1 MSWGGYRGQL
11 ENTLSG
17 FKNAEYKPL
26 IINGHFMFLSRFYLL
41 AQFVARCLFKG
52 ALIAGL
58 GWALTGHAAVWTYVD
73 AQGVTHFT
81 NTEPPKGATVVI
93 GSADV
98 PLAQPE
104 VAKPVLDTSAHEAQ
118 AQRTVAVL
126 QVNSIYKQVH
136 GNLSDA
142 SSAYGVDLN
151 LIKAVAASESAFNP
165 NAVSRKGAVGLMQV
179 MPATARQY
187 GVMAEPGSTVARKL
201 TNPELNIH
209 TGTKYL
215 SYLLRLYGGQVDLA
229 LAAYNAGEGAVLKAG
244 NQIPDYK
251 ETQDYVRK
259 VLAVYKVLQ
268 TRPV

>member
-1 MSWGGYRGQL
+1 
-11 ENTLSG
+11 
-17 FKNAEYKPL
+17 
-26 IINGHFMFLSRFYLL
+26 MFLWDFHCLKRAEHFLFAFTL
-41 AQFVARCLFKG
+41 AWVGFLMPVHATVWKFVDNN
-52 ALIAGL
+52 GL
-58 GWALTGHAAVWTYVD
+58 T
-73 AQGVTHFT
+73 QFT
-81 NTEPPKGATVVI
+81 NTEPPKGAVVVVD
-93 GSADV
+93 SDSTSTRAQE
-98 PLAQPE
+98 PLRAGM
-104 VAKPVLDTSAHEAQ
+104 DTSEHDALAR
-118 AQRTVAVL
+118 RTVNIL
-126 QVNSIYKQVH
+126 QTNTTYLKVH
-136 GNLSDA
+136 ANLSDA

>member
-1 MSWGGYRGQL
+1 MVLQIP
-11 ENTLSG
+11 NTSP
-17 FKNAEYKPL
+17 F
-26 IINGHFMFLSRFYLL
+26 IINVQFMLLSRFYLL
-41 AQFVARCLFKG
+41 APLAQFAVRHLLKG

-58 GWALTGHAAVWTYVD
+58 GWALTGQAAVWTYVD
-73 AQGVTHFT
+73 AQGVTQFT

-93 GSADV
+93 GSDA
-98 PLAQPE
+98 PLVQAE
-104 VAKPVLDTSAHEAQ
+104 AKKAVVDTSAHEAQ
-118 AQRTVAVL
+118 AQRTVAIL
-126 QVNSIYKQVH
+126 QVNTIYKQVH

-165 NAVSRKGAVGLMQV
+165 NAVSRKGAVGLMQI

-187 GVMAEPGSTVARKL
+187 GVMAEPGATVARKL

-229 LAAYNAGEGAVLKAG
+229 LAAYNAGEGAVFKAG

>member
-1 MSWGGYRGQL
+1 MGFVIFHDVKRHGYR
-11 ENTLSG
+11 
-17 FKNAEYKPL
+17 
-26 IINGHFMFLSRFYLL
+26 L
-41 AQFVARCLFKG
+41 AG
-52 ALIAGL
+52 MLIACLGL
-58 GWALTGHAAVWTYVD
+58 ALPVHAAVWTFVD
-73 AQGVTHFT
+73 AQGVTQFT

-93 GSADV
+93 GSD
-98 PLAQPE
+98 LPE
-104 VAKPVLDTSAHEAQ
+104 VRAPAAPRENLNSPTHEAM
-118 AQRTVAVL
+118 AHRTVAVL
-126 QVNSIYKQVH
+126 QSNPTYQQVH
-136 GNLSDA
+136 AQLSDA
-142 SSAYGVDLN
+142 STAYGVDLN

-165 NAVSRKGAVGLMQV
+165 NAVSPKGAVGLMQV

-187 GVMAEPGSTVARKL
+187 GVMAEPGATVARKL

-215 SYLLRLYGGQVDLA
+215 SYLLRLYGGRVELA

>member
-1 MSWGGYRGQL
+1 MDCVVL
-11 ENTLSG
+11 KIPNTTL
-17 FKNAEYKPL
+17 F
-26 IINGHFMFLSRFYLL
+26 IINVHFMALSLPYLL
-41 AQFVARCLFKG
+41 TPLALCLARLLLNG

-58 GWALTGHAAVWTYVD
+58 CCALTGQAAVWTYVD
-73 AQGVTHFT
+73 AQGVTQFT

-93 GSADV
+93 GS
-98 PLAQPE
+98 E
-104 VAKPVLDTSAHEAQ
+104 VQLVQAEAVLDTSAHAAQ

-126 QVNSIYKQVH
+126 QVNTVYKQVH
-136 GNLSDA
+136 SNLSDA

-165 NAVSRKGAVGLMQV
+165 NAVSRKGAVGLMQI

-215 SYLLRLYGGQVDLA
+215 SYLLRLYGGQIDLA
-229 LAAYNAGEGAVLKAG
+229 LAAYNAGEGAVLRAG
-244 NQIPDYK
+244 NRIPEYK

-268 TRPV
+268 TQPV

>member
-1 MSWGGYRGQL
+1 MGFVIFHDVKRHGYRL
-11 ENTLSG
+11 
-17 FKNAEYKPL
+17 AC
-26 IINGHFMFLSRFYLL
+26 MLL
-41 AQFVARCLFKG
+41 ACL
-52 ALIAGL
+52 ALPV
-58 GWALTGHAAVWTYVD
+58 HSAVWTFVD
-73 AQGVTHFT
+73 AQGVTQFT

-93 GSADV
+93 ASD
-98 PLAQPE
+98 LPE
-104 VAKPVLDTSAHEAQ
+104 VRAPAARENLNSPTHEAM
-118 AQRTVAVL
+118 AHRTVAVL
-126 QVNSIYKQVH
+126 QSNPTYQQVH
-136 GNLSDA
+136 AQLSDA
-142 SSAYGVDLN
+142 STAYGVDLN

-165 NAVSRKGAVGLMQV
+165 NDVSHKGAVGLMQV

-187 GVMAEPGSTVARKL
+187 GVMAEPGATVARKL

-215 SYLLRLYGGQVDLA
+215 SYLLRLYGGRVELA

>member
-1 MSWGGYRGQL
+1 MFFSLNSLPIIIRF
-11 ENTLSG
+11 TLSITYG
-17 FKNAEYKPL
+17 SAKADIWKYIDENGVIQFSNQPVGKNGQVVIESSGQSAV
-26 IINGHFMFLSRFYLL
+26 
-41 AQFVARCLFKG
+41 AQTVEAVIPIDKQAIRSVALMNSSPTF
-52 ALIAGL
+52 
-58 GWALTGHAAVWTYVD
+58 HAVHGKMVD
-73 AQGVTHFT
+73 ASV
-81 NTEPPKGATVVI
+81 
-93 GSADV
+93 
-98 PLAQPE
+98 
-104 VAKPVLDTSAHEAQ
+104 
-118 AQRTVAVL
+118 
-126 QVNSIYKQVH
+126 
-136 GNLSDA
+136 
-142 SSAYGVDLN
+142 AYGVDSN
-151 LIKAVAASESAFNP
+151 LIKAIVVTESGFNLQ
-165 NAVSRKGAVGLMQV
+165 AVSPKGAVGLMQV

-229 LAAYNAGEGAVLKAG
+229 LAAYNAGEGAVFKAG

>member
-1 MSWGGYRGQL
+1 MDCVVL
-11 ENTLSG
+11 KITNTSR
-17 FKNAEYKPL
+17 F
-26 IINGHFMFLSRFYLL
+26 IINVHFMVLSLLYLL
-41 AQFVARCLFKG
+41 TQLAHGLARPLRLG

-58 GWALTGHAAVWTYVD
+58 GCALTAQAAVWTYVD
-73 AQGVTHFT
+73 AQGVTQFT

-93 GSADV
+93 GSDA
-98 PLAQPE
+98 PLVQSEANK
-104 VAKPVLDTSAHEAQ
+104 AVLDASGHEAQ

-126 QVNSIYKQVH
+126 QVNTIYKQVH

-165 NAVSRKGAVGLMQV
+165 NAVSRKGAVGLMQI

-187 GVMAEPGSTVARKL
+187 GVMAEPGATVARKL

-229 LAAYNAGEGAVLKAG
+229 LAAYNAGEGAVLRAG
-244 NQIPDYK
+244 NRIPDYK

-268 TRPV
+268 TQPV